1 MQEVKIKLSSVND
14 VNELVSTISCFDC
27 GFDIDTDRS
36 VVDAKSIMG
45 IFSLD
50 LSKVLAL
57 KIHSSD
63 ENEIMKIRGRIEK
76 FIVGDPAIVVSETSG
91 A

>member
-50 LSKVLAL
+50 LSKVLSL
-57 KIHSSD
+57 KIHS
-63 ENEIMKIRGRIEK
+63 
-76 FIVGDPAIVVSETSG
+76 
-91 A
+91 

>member
-14 VNELVSTISCFDC
+14 VNEFVSTISCFDC

-50 LSKVLAL
+50 LSKELSL

-63 ENEIMKIRGRIEK
+63 ASEIMKIKGKIEK
-76 FIVGDPAIVVSETSG
+76 FIVG
-91 A
+91 

>member
-14 VNELVSTISCFDC
+14 VKEFVSTISCFDC
-27 GFDIDTDRS
+27 EFDIDTDRS

-50 LSKVLAL
+50 LSKVLTL

>member
-14 VNELVSTISCFDC
+14 VNEFVSTISCFDC

-50 LSKVLAL
+50 LSKELSL

-63 ENEIMKIRGRIEK
+63 ASEIMKIKGKIEK
-76 FIVGDPAIVVSETSG
+76 FIVGD
-91 A
+91 

>member
-50 LSKVLAL
+50 LSKVLSL

-63 ENEIMKIRGRIEK
+63 ENEIMKIKGKIEK
-76 FIVGDPAIVVSETSG
+76 FIVGD
-91 A
+91 

>member
-14 VNELVSTISCFDC
+14 VNEFVSTISCFDC

-50 LSKVLAL
+50 LSKVLSL

-63 ENEIMKIRGRIEK
+63 ENEIIKIKGKIEK
-76 FIVGDPAIVVSETSG
+76 FIVG
-91 A
+91 

>member
-1 MQEVKIKLSSVND
+1 MNEVKIKLSSVND
-14 VNELVSTISCFDC
+14 VKEFVSAISFFNCA
-27 GFDIDTDRS
+27 FDIDTGRS

-50 LSKVLAL
+50 LSKELSL

-63 ENEIMKIRGRIEK
+63 EDEIMKIKGRIER
-76 FIVGDPAIVVSETSG
+76 FIVGDPTIVVSE
-91 A
+91 

>member
-50 LSKVLAL
+50 LSKVLSL

-63 ENEIMKIRGRIEK
+63 ENEIMKIKGKIEK
-76 FIVGDPAIVVSETSG
+76 FIVG
-91 A
+91 

>member
-14 VNELVSTISCFDC
+14 VNEFVSTISCFDC

-50 LSKVLAL
+50 LSKVLSL

-63 ENEIMKIRGRIEK
+63 ENEIMKIKGKIEK
-76 FIVGDPAIVVSETSG
+76 FIVG
-91 A
+91 